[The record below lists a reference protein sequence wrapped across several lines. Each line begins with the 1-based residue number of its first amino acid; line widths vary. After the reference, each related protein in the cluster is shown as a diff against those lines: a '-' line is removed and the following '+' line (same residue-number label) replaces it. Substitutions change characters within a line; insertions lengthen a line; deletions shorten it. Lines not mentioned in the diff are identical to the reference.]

1 MIIITISEQALL
13 KKVAVIRW
21 GGQKKKKELLLFATK
36 LTKKILD
43 PTKGREQYKL
53 FLKDENKK
61 IPKAPKTV
69 KNPKNGSKTSV
80 SLRQPKT
87 TSNLLKLIMQSNI
100 ISEEAETYKNP
111 CLLT

>member
-1 MIIITISEQALL
+1 MIIIIISEQALL

-21 GGQKKKKELLLFATK
+21 GGQKKKKDLLLFATK

-69 KNPKNGSKTSV
+69 KNPKMAAKHLLVLDN
-80 SLRQPKT
+80 
-87 TSNLLKLIMQSNI
+87 LKL
-100 ISEEAETYKNP
+100 
-111 CLLT
+111 LLIY